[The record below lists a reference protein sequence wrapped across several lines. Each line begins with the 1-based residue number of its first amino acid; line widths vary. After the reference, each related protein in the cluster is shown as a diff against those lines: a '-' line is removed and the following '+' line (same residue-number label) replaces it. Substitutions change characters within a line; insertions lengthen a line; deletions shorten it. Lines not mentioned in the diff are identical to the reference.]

1 MKPVAIVVPVFNAI
15 DDLRACIDS
24 VRTHTP
30 KGAYRLILIDD
41 ASSDERVGNFF
52 KELAE
57 LDDPNLELL
66 RNHQNL
72 GFVATANRGMA
83 LFADLDVL
91 LLNSDTLVTSGWLER
106 MQRCA
111 ASDSRI
117 GTITPFSN
125 NAEIC
130 SFPLFCRDN
139 PLSDLPPLDRIAA
152 AFATRKPIYPDLP
165 TAVGF
170 CMYICRGLLSA
181 IGNFDVE
188 TFGKGYGEENDFCM
202 RASAAGFRNVLCD
215 DAFVAHTGGRSFNEQ
230 KRALMLENG
239 RRLLARYPHYAELV
253 QQFIAA
259 DPLQEIRESA
269 WDRLKPRSEANEV
282 AVRPAP
288 FWRRWLSR

>member
-24 VRTHTP
+24 VRAHTP
-30 KGAYRLILIDD
+30 KGTYRLILIDD
-41 ASSDERVGNFF
+41 ASSDERVAAFF
-52 KELAE
+52 GELAE
-57 LDDPNLELL
+57 LDDPDLELL

-72 GFVATANRGMA
+72 GFVATTNRGMA

-91 LLNSDTLVTSGWLER
+91 LLNSDTLVTSSWLDR

-111 ASDSRI
+111 ASDRRI

-152 AFATRKPIYPDLP
+152 AFAARKPIYPDIP

-170 CMYICRGLLSA
+170 CMYIRRSLLSA
-181 IGNFDVE
+181 IGNFDAE

-202 RASAAGFRNVLCD
+202 RAAAAGFRNVLCD

-230 KRALMLENG
+230 KRALMQENG

-253 QQFIAA
+253 QQFIAV
-259 DPLQEIRESA
+259 DPLREIRESV
-269 WDRLKPRSEANEV
+269 WERLMTRSEAYEV

-288 FWRRWLSR
+288 FWRRWLTR